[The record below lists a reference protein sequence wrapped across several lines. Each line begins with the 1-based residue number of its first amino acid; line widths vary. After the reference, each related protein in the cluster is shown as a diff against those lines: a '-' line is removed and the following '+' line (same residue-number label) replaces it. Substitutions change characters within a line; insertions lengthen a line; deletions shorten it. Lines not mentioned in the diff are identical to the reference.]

1 MSEKQIKEPQPEVPR
16 IAFSLRMKII
26 LTFFVISL
34 AVSALLAVSTYRMLR
49 GTLFEE
55 MRNRV
60 KNLAELG
67 SLTIDRQALKRL
79 LGGMSPGMSEGE
91 VSAVVRGKEFR
102 IVSDQL
108 NRVRDTE
115 SRLVRFIY
123 VFVPTADESTALYV
137 VDADELD
144 ALERRDAGEEL
155 GDEEFSEHNSEFD
168 VSAFQVAR
176 LAMKEKKS
184 MVEEDYSYD
193 EVFKVNSVSGYAPIF
208 DEDGKTLLA
217 MIGLDMVDTDVR
229 KILTGATR
237 LSLVI
242 TALALA
248 LALST
253 SVIFG
258 TLFTKGIV
266 SLDRVVRRFSE
277 SDFGVRA
284 EVTSKDEVG
293 RLGKSF
299 NQMAETIQRYSVQL
313 ESLLKAYGRFVPHDF
328 LRFLEKKSI
337 LDVNLGDQVQREM
350 TVLFSDIRSFSKLSE
365 SMSPEENFNFLNSYL
380 SRVGP
385 KIRAH
390 NGFIDKYIGDG
401 IMALFPASTEDA
413 IEAAVSMRMELV
425 DYNEHRK
432 KSGYVPISV
441 GVGIHTGNLMLGT
454 VGEHERMDGSVISD
468 AVNLGSRLE
477 ALTRLYGGT
486 ILISGQTLKTLKDPD
501 KYNHRYIDRV
511 QVRGRKEI
519 VTIYEVFDG
528 DPDDQLAV
536 KSKRKPAFVAAL
548 EHYYKQRFTEA
559 AKVFSALSRESP
571 WDMIYLIYIV
581 RCERHIAKGVPRD
594 WKGVELIQAK

>member
-1 MSEKQIKEPQPEVPR
+1 MLEKQIKEPQPAVPR

-49 GTLFEE
+49 GTLFQE

-79 LGGMSPGMSEGE
+79 IGGMSPGMSEGE

-123 VFVPTADESTALYV
+123 IFVPTGDENTALYV

-144 ALERRDAGEEL
+144 TLQRRDAGEEP
-155 GDEEFSEHNSEFD
+155 GDEEFSEHNSDFD

-193 EVFKVNSVSGYAPIF
+193 DVFKVNSVSGYAPIF
-208 DEDGKTLLA
+208 DEDGRTFLA

-258 TLFTKGIV
+258 TLFTKGII

-277 SDFGVRA
+277 SDFGARA
-284 EVTSKDEVG
+284 EVTSRDEVG

-299 NQMAETIQRYSVQL
+299 NQMAETIQRYSAQL

-337 LDVNLGDQVQREM
+337 LDVKLGDQVQREM

-365 SMSPEENFNFLNSYL
+365 SMSPEENFNVRHSYL

-413 IEAAVSMRMELV
+413 IEAAVSMRRELT

-486 ILISGQTLKTLKDPD
+486 ILISGQTLKALNNPE
-501 KYNHRYIDRV
+501 KYHHRYIDRV

-519 VTIYEVFDG
+519 TTIYEVFEG
-528 DPDDQLAV
+528 DPDDQLAI

>member
-1 MSEKQIKEPQPEVPR
+1 MSEKQIKEPQPGVPR

-49 GTLFEE
+49 GALFEE

-79 LGGMSPGMSEGE
+79 VGGMSPGMSEGE
-91 VSAVVRGKEFR
+91 VSAVVRSKEFR
-102 IVSDQL
+102 IISDQL

-123 VFVPTADESTALYV
+123 IFVPTGDENTALYV

-144 ALERRDAGEEL
+144 TLQRRDAGEEP

-168 VSAFQVAR
+168 VSAFQIAR

-193 EVFKVNSVSGYAPIF
+193 DVFKVNSVSGYAPIF
-208 DEDGKTLLA
+208 DEDGRTLLA

-284 EVTSKDEVG
+284 QVTSKDEVG

-337 LDVNLGDQVQREM
+337 LDVKLGDQVQREM

-413 IEAAVSMRMELV
+413 IDAAVSMRRELA

-486 ILISGQTLKTLKDPD
+486 ILISGQTLKALNNPE
-501 KYNHRYIDRV
+501 KYHHRYIDRV

-528 DPDDQLAV
+528 DPEDHLAM

-559 AKVFSALSRESP
+559 AKVFSALSREST